1 MITQIKDF
9 EYHWTQEFDKT
20 QRIFKHIPDRALS
33 QEIAPGYRN
42 MARLAW
48 HIAIT
53 ISEMMSKTG
62 LPISEPYKDASL
74 PSSMSSIAQAYSESA
89 LELMDMIKAK
99 WTDETLQITDQLYG
113 QIWKRGYTLTALI
126 FHQIHHRGQITVLV
140 RQAGLEVP
148 GLYGPARHEWARWG
162 QPEPDV

>member
-1 MITQIKDF
+1 MITRIKDF

-20 QRIFKHIPDRALS
+20 QRIFKHIPNRALS

-48 HIAIT
+48 HIAVT
-53 ISEMMSKTG
+53 ISAMMSKTG
-62 LPISEPYKDASL
+62 LPISGPYEDAPL

-89 LELMDMIKAK
+89 LELMDMIKTK

-126 FHQIHHRGQITVLV
+126 FHQIHHRGQITVLM